1 MNYIAM
7 IVAGIVL
14 VFAAYRGY
22 RAGIIRMILYVAALV
37 ITIVLTGFL
46 LKPVSHLVK
55 ENTSLYTNINQS
67 VAQVISEHNIAD
79 MESLKELPYPEAL
92 IGQIETPA
100 AAIEDFEQFV
110 ANSLTDQ
117 IFNALIYVCLNIV
130 LYLALRIVLGA
141 FGIVARL
148 PVIRELNHLAGFLL
162 GLAEGLVFL
171 WLICLLLQACGS
183 EPWAQQVFVQ
193 INDNSLLSWIYNHNV
208 VADFLAK
215 LI

>member
-79 MESLKELPYPEAL
+79 MESLKELPFPEAM

-130 LYLALRIVLGA
+130 LYLDRK
-141 FGIVARL
+141 
-148 PVIRELNHLAGFLL
+148 
-162 GLAEGLVFL
+162 
-171 WLICLLLQACGS
+171 S
-183 EPWAQQVFVQ
+183 
-193 INDNSLLSWIYNHNV
+193 V
-208 VADFLAK
+208 V
-215 LI
+215 